1 MKLSHEKLAK
11 DVEKKSLRKCGHV
24 ECTKMERQP
33 REFAACSKCRWVAYC
48 CKDHQIADWPL
59 HKKICKTVAVEQ
71 RKEYSET
78 RKAEHTLLP
87 GQAQNFTNITVAV
100 HMHHFFI
107 QSLEVKPLISM
118 MSQGM
123 VEKLKSAEDHRKLS
137 MSEINVIGTAFGRC
151 QAIRRFS

>member
-1 MKLSHEKLAK
+1 
-11 DVEKKSLRKCGHV
+11 
-24 ECTKMERQP
+24 
-33 REFAACSKCRWVAYC
+33 
-48 CKDHQIADWPL
+48 
-59 HKKICKTVAVEQ
+59 
-71 RKEYSET
+71 
-78 RKAEHTLLP
+78 
-87 GQAQNFTNITVAV
+87 
-100 HMHHFFI
+100 MHHFFI